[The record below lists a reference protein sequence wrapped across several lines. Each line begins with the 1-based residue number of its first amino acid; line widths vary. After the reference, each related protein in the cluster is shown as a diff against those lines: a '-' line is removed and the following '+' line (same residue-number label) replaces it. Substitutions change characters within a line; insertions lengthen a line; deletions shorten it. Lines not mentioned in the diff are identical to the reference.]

1 VPRRGYLFE
10 AAILRQEPPGAA
22 EVDAARDTD
31 TTPANPRSL
40 AAGSVDPLLARLDEE
55 FARRLAIAVLPLAN
69 LTGDAEYEYVA
80 DALTENLITDL
91 SRIRDSMVITPNS
104 VFGYKGKSVP
114 MAQVAGDLGGQYVLT
129 GSLQGSRPQFRV
141 SVQLAEAE
149 TGANLWA
156 ERFDCEGPDIWFW
169 QDQVTRRIAG
179 TLKLGLVELAS
190 RKGLRERP
198 EHPDA
203 IDLTMRGLVLFSR
216 FAGRADVVKARAL
229 FESAL
234 RLDPLSVQAL
244 VGFAGTHVLDLMLLW
259 ADDPVGQIHAAD
271 AAIARALEIDPQRAE
286 VRYTK
291 GNLLMLHGAHAP
303 AIDEYRLA
311 IDLNPSFSHAYSRIG
326 LAKLELGEPIT
337 AFEPVLKA
345 LRLSPAQPAR
355 VPDKPLLS
363 VSRHRCLSS
372 PARRRSHGMVPQS
385 NRHRLSIRLT
395 SWVACSHLRA
405 GGQRFRCP
413 SRTRRIQPPHSRP
426 YSRDLESA
434 RAIKASRVPGAA

>member
-1 VPRRGYLFE
+1 M
-10 AAILRQEPPGAA
+10 
-22 EVDAARDTD
+22 RDTD
-31 TTPANPRSL
+31 TTPANLRSL
-40 AAGSVDPLLARLDEE
+40 AAGSVDPLLARVDKE

-80 DALTENLITDL
+80 DALTENTITDL

-114 MAQVAGDLGGQYVLT
+114 MAQVAADLGVQYVLT
-129 GSLQGSRPQFRV
+129 GSLQGFRPQFRV
-141 SVQLAEAE
+141 SVQLAEAV

-156 ERFDCEGPDIWFW
+156 ERFDCEGADIRSW

-190 RKGLRERP
+190 RKGLQRP
-198 EHPDA
+198 QDPDA
-203 IDLTMRGLVLFSR
+203 IDLTMRGLVLFNR

-291 GNLLMLHGAHAP
+291 GNLLMLHGEHAP
-303 AIDEYRLA
+303 AIDEYKLA

-326 LAKLELGEPIT
+326 LAKLELGEPVA

-345 LRLSPAQPAR
+345 LRLSPREFRTSLCYLYLGITAFHLERDDEATEWFLKAIATDLDTA
-355 VPDKPLLS
+355 VPHAWLAAIYALADS
-363 VSRHRCLSS
+363 VSHAQAEL
-372 PARRRSHGMVPQS
+372 AEF
-385 NRHRLSIRLT
+385 NRLT
-395 SWVACSHLRA
+395 PAIR
-405 GGQRFRCP
+405 
-413 SRTRRIQPPHSRP
+413 SRP
-426 YSRDLESA
+426 
-434 RAIKASRVPGAA
+434 